1 MKQRRFLL
9 SILML
14 MLCMVYAVA
23 EPVTKDQALQ
33 KAKTFLAKKGLA
45 AKTSLN
51 LAYQGQQ
58 RGQQKGAPVKNA
70 SYYVF
75 NNGYEGGFVII
86 AGDDCAEDVL
96 GYADNGSFD
105 ADNIPSN
112 MQAFLEG
119 YAEEIAAARAR
130 GAKAPEDDA
139 TVEKTRKVVAPLI
152 ETHWNQQDPYNQLC
166 KNPNGEVCVT
176 GCVATAFA
184 QVMYYYKW
192 PQGATTAIPNT
203 FGDSY
208 DDLPPT
214 TFKWDKMKLAYINTG
229 EDDVEAEQ
237 AVAEL
242 MWYCGH
248 AVKMSYG
255 TGSSGAYEGYI
266 PTALKNYFGYPG
278 NPTLVQRSDYTTE
291 EWDELIYKEL
301 KYGRPV
307 LYGANTS
314 GGGGH
319 EFICDGYDGH
329 GLYHI
334 NWGWGGLADGYF
346 RLQALRP
353 SSQGTGGSGDFGGY
367 SLGQDA
373 IIGVCSVEIPN
384 QDESGNEGGGDN
396 GNAEDMSPLK
406 TVSLSVEGETTF
418 DYTSS
423 SNFSGV
429 EVYFRFARTG
439 TQNGIDVG
447 FGLYRDGEEEPL
459 QTSCVFD
466 NQTLGEGEYYATWNF
481 FYALGYDL
489 EDGTYQI
496 KGICRLSGEE
506 EWMKN
511 EGSDLIYIQAVIANG
526 KVTFTDVKIEP
537 PTPPVPIKAI
547 EVTRVE
553 DRFDLLEEVTLEEV
567 TQIRAY
573 VRNTGEADYSGS
585 LALYIDE
592 TWKAKEGVYLPID
605 GEDYVDFFFPYTTGS
620 VDVKIT
626 DASGNVLYTQNGFN
640 LREWG
645 SEQSPLTGVDF
656 KMKNFNEDKDKM
668 YGTLFDCTLILR
680 NYGSTDFEGNLDLK
694 MYVYQRTEGKYTY
707 SSSKKQLIP
716 FSIKA
721 GEEKSIPVCFSAL
734 SMGDKFRFELYDPF
748 GRCVGEKRGFVEVVP
763 GVVYWKGD
771 GSRHAV
777 APADYSFGYDVAAI
791 SLEDFDNSFHYNI
804 ECSNPYAISYV
815 PSTVHSPTSNTVR
828 DGKASSITLDGN
840 FDFFVPK
847 RFFAS
852 EISYSRE
859 MTLGADGRKGWQS
872 ITLPFAVEKV
882 YSDKLNRY
890 ADWYHGNDTEEK
902 DFWVREF
909 KQVKGNT
916 VLFANAEEWVPNV
929 PYIFAVPGNKW
940 GNQYDMTGEDLDFKA
955 DDVWVE
961 KSTVSAVV
969 SDSYEFVGLYG
980 GLSRPN
986 APIVQEEEMF
996 EYNNLISKMENAYV
1010 LNETGNAFVLG
1021 SADLIEM
1028 HNLCYFTINDRTI
1041 TPPAQLNIGTFDE
1054 TDGIC
1059 MPQVTV
1065 TDGQQVDV
1073 FTIDGVKVA
1082 NVTVNG
1088 GKADLNQLPKGIYV
1102 VEGKKIV
1109 R

>member
-51 LAYQGQQ
+51 LAYQGRQ
-58 RGQQKGAPVKNA
+58 RGQQKGAPVKNP

-75 NNGYEGGFVII
+75 NNGHEGGFVII

-105 ADNIPSN
+105 AENIPSN

-130 GAKAPEDDA
+130 GAKAADDNA
-139 TVEKTRKVVAPLI
+139 TVEKAHKVVAPLI
-152 ETHWNQQDPYNQLC
+152 ETHWGQNDPYNQLC
-166 KNPNGEVCVT
+166 KNPNGDKCVT

-192 PQGATTAIPNT
+192 PQEATTTIPNT
-203 FGDSY
+203 FGSSY
-208 DDLPPT
+208 PDLPST

-266 PTALKNYFGYPG
+266 TSALKNYFGYPG
-278 NPTLVQRSDYTTE
+278 NPALVQRSDYTTE

-307 LYGANTS
+307 LYGADTS
-314 GGGGH
+314 GNSGH

-373 IIGVCSVEIPN
+373 IIGVCNTEIN
-384 QDESGNEGGGDN
+384 NNNEESASPSSALLTRDLRVTSDN
-396 GNAEDMSPLK
+396 TTMEYNSSNGFANVLVYYEY
-406 TVSLSVEGETTF
+406 SLS
-418 DYTSS
+418 
-423 SNFSGV
+423 
-429 EVYFRFARTG
+429 G
-439 TQNGIDVG
+439 TQDGIDLGLGLYQDGELLQKVVAVNNKTLGAGYYYYYYDFDLYGLGTNLADGNYQIMGINRVHGTEEWYPNVGDDIIDVVISNGI
-447 FGLYRDGEEEPL
+447 
-459 QTSCVFD
+459 
-466 NQTLGEGEYYATWNF
+466 
-481 FYALGYDL
+481 
-489 EDGTYQI
+489 
-496 KGICRLSGEE
+496 
-506 EWMKN
+506 
-511 EGSDLIYIQAVIANG
+511 
-526 KVTFTDVKIEP
+526 VTFTNVEN
-537 PTPPVPIKAI
+537 TPNLSIV
-547 EVTRVE
+547 VTRVE
-553 DRFDLLEEVTLEEV
+553 DRFDLLEEVTQV
-567 TQIRAY
+567 RAY
-573 VRNTGEADYSGS
+573 VRNTGNAEYSGS
-585 LALYIDE
+585 LVLYVDGY
-592 TWKAKEGVYLPID
+592 WKAKEGVYLPID
-605 GEDYVDFFFPYTTGS
+605 GEDYVDFFFDYTTGS
-620 VDVKIT
+620 VNLKIT
-626 DASGNVLYTQNGFN
+626 DASGNVLYTKNGFN
-640 LREWG
+640 LREW
-645 SEQSPLTGVDF
+645 SSQESPFTADVKL
-656 KMKNFNEDKDKM
+656 KNISDDGKM
-668 YGTLFDCTLILR
+668 YGSVLDGTITLR
-680 NYGSTDFEGNLDLK
+680 NCSTDLEGYLDLELN
-694 MYVYQRTEGKYTY
+694 VYQKTEGGYTY
-707 SSSKKQLIP
+707 SSPKTQLIP

-721 GEEKSIPVCFSAL
+721 GEEKTIPVSFSAL
-734 SMGDKFRFELYDPF
+734 AVGDKFRYTLLDPF
-748 GRCVGEKRGFVEVVP
+748 GNYLAGRWGFVEVVP
-763 GVVYWKGD
+763 GVVYWKRD
-771 GSRHAV
+771 GSRYAV
-777 APADYSFGYDVAAI
+777 AAPESEISFGNDVAAF
-791 SLEDFDNSFHYNI
+791 SLEDFGDSFNFDV
-804 ECSNPYAISYV
+804 ECSNPNAICYV
-815 PSTVHSPTSNTVR
+815 TANCEASFETKITNMVR
-828 DGKASSITLDGN
+828 GGNASSITLDGN
-840 FDFFVPK
+840 NDFFVPK

-859 MTLGADGRKGWQS
+859 MTLGADGRKGWQT

-882 YSDKLNRY
+882 YSEKIDDNV
-890 ADWYHGNDTEEK
+890 DWYHGNDTEEK

-916 VLFANAEEWVPNV
+916 VQFANAEEWVPNV
-929 PYIFAVPGNKW
+929 PYIIAVPGNKW
-940 GNQYDMTGEDLDFKA
+940 GDKYDMRGKVDFGA

-969 SDSYEFVGLYG
+969 SDSYEFVGLTG
-980 GLSRPN
+980 GFSTPSS
-986 APIVQEEEMF
+986 PDEIDKFSEFTGE
-996 EYNNLISKMENAYV
+996 IYV
-1010 LNETGNAFVLG
+1010 LNEEGSAFVHG

-1028 HNLCYFTINDRTI
+1028 RNLCYFTINDRTI

-1082 NVTVNG
+1082 NVNVIG

-1102 VEGKKIV
+1102 VGGKKIV